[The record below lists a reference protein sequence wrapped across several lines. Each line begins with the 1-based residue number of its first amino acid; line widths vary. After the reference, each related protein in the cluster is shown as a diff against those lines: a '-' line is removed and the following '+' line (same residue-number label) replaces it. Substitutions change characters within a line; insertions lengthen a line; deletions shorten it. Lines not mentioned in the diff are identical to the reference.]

1 MTQSK
6 SERRSKEQATE
17 QELYKADVDK
27 FIAKERRIDELDRL
41 REVKEQS
48 RTWWKTIMFCGMLNL
63 ILLLLAAYGGLVK

>member
-27 FIAKERRIDELDRL
+27 FIAKERRVDELDRL
-41 REVKEQS
+41 REVKEQK
-48 RTWWKTIMFCGMLNL
+48 RVWYGVLLMCAVLN
-63 ILLLLAAYGGLVK
+63 IIFVIFAIRWFM